1 MPQWI
6 SGQCRIHRLV
16 GTTFVFRNMP
26 RTARAGGS
34 YAPSP
39 ARLVHPKHPAGDDG
53 QVLVPIPTAIGQ
65 AKPASQNLPAPLTT
79 RPCVGRVRSGLR
91 YRLQPC
97 CILIPVPGGCN
108 RRPVVVL
115 RTVTL
120 ADAQQFRTGRW
131 SFHHWNRSV
140 HIATCD
146 HVRNLATAQ

>member
-1 MPQWI
+1 MAQSI
-6 SGQCRIHRLV
+6 SGSDAFSEWWTRPLRSRICPGLRAQEVATHQV
-16 GTTFVFRNMP
+16 QPP
-26 RTARAGGS
+26 R
-34 YAPSP
+34 
-39 ARLVHPKHPAGDDG
+39 VHGEHPAGDDG